1 MLNDGSTQSEARYD
15 AVLVGA
21 GIMGA
26 TLAALLHELD
36 PELNLLLVERLEAPA
51 LESSAAEN
59 NAGTGHAANCELN
72 YTPLQA
78 DGSVATAKALAIN
91 ASFERSLEFWSSL
104 CERGRLNPAWFLHQ
118 APHISAVWTA
128 DNIAFLRQRHS
139 QLQQL
144 PAFAAMR
151 WSEERAELTEWMP
164 LVMEGRDSTQA
175 VAATRIDR
183 GTDVDFGAL
192 TRAYL
197 LLLQRSGA
205 LTVQYGT
212 QVRNLK
218 RLRRPDMTE
227 GDWRVMLEG
236 PSGRSEVQ
244 APFVFLGAG
253 GGALPLLQR
262 SGIPEAADF
271 AGFPVSGLW
280 LVCKAPELAQR
291 HHGKVYGKAAV
302 GAPPMSV
309 PHLDTRW
316 IDGQRSLLFG
326 PYAGFSSKFLKRGS
340 LLDLP
345 ASVRPTNLLP
355 MLQVGTTNVELLR
368 YLINQLRQSPQQ
380 RHHALQDFMPMARQD
395 DWSLSVAGQRVQ
407 IIKRSNEGGRLQLGT
422 EVVAAADGTL
432 AALLGASPGA
442 STAVTIMLEVLQ
454 RCFKTQLDRPAWQ
467 QRLRDLLP
475 SIEGDPQQDSEVLL
489 RMRERSDA
497 ILGLTASD

>member
-1 MLNDGSTQSEARYD
+1 MLNDGSRQSEARYD

-21 GIMGA
+21 GIMSA

-72 YTPLQA
+72 YTPMQA

-104 CERGRLNPAWFLHQ
+104 SERGQLNPAGFLHQ

-139 QLQQL
+139 QLQHL

-164 LVMEGRDSTQA
+164 LVMEGRDATQA

-192 TRAYL
+192 TRVYL

-212 QVRNLK
+212 QVRDLK

-227 GDWRVMLEG
+227 GDWRVVLDG
-236 PSGRSEVQ
+236 PSGRREVQ

-280 LVCKAPELAQR
+280 LVCKNAELAQR
-291 HHGKVYGKAAV
+291 HHAKVYGKAAV

-326 PYAGFSSKFLKRGS
+326 PYAGFSSKFLKQGS

-355 MLQVGTTNVELLR
+355 MLQVGATNLELVQ
-368 YLINQLRQSPQQ
+368 YLINQLRQSPQE
-380 RHHALQDFMPMARQD
+380 RHQALQDFMPMAQQD

-407 IIKRSNEGGRLQLGT
+407 IIKRSKEGGRLQLGT
-422 EVVAAADGTL
+422 EVVAAADGSL

-454 RCFKTQLDRPAWQ
+454 RCFKPQLDRPAWQ

-475 SIEGDPQQDSEVLL
+475 SIAGDPQQDSDVLR
-489 RMRERSDA
+489 RMRERSNA
-497 ILGLTASD
+497 VLGLTA